1 MSSKIFRD
9 LELQFQNSKL
19 ADGARKNKLREQYA
33 IPLPNIVLLSLY
45 MDHVLYE
52 EFHNVE
58 IMVRQLFLNETNIDV
73 K

>member
-1 MSSKIFRD
+1 
-9 LELQFQNSKL
+9 
-19 ADGARKNKLREQYA
+19 
-33 IPLPNIVLLSLY
+33 